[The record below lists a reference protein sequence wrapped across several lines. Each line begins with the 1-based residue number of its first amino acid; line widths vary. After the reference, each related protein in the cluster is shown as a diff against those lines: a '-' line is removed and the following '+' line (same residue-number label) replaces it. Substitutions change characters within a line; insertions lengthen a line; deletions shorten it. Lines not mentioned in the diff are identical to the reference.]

1 MIDIEGALLNPE
13 VAGPQC
19 QEKKA
24 ELVLELWELGNLQ
37 RVDVL
42 KWKGEM
48 LDWMGTDDLHIQGYG
63 YTYFSK
69 FIIAARD
76 KLG

>member
-24 ELVLELWELGNLQ
+24 GLVLEL
-37 RVDVL
+37 
-42 KWKGEM
+42 
-48 LDWMGTDDLHIQGYG
+48 
-63 YTYFSK
+63 
-69 FIIAARD
+69 
-76 KLG
+76 

>member
-1 MIDIEGALLNPE
+1 VKDIEGALHNPE

-24 ELVLELWELGNLQ
+24 ELVLELLPMGAFSTIIW
-37 RVDVL
+37 L
-42 KWKGEM
+42 KM
-48 LDWMGTDDLHIQGYG
+48 
-63 YTYFSK
+63 
-69 FIIAARD
+69 